1 MTNKVIELPP
11 QPTYG
16 FAELKLVIPRN
27 TMRGFIITVSII
39 LLLLLA
45 YFIYAKAS
53 ERSQVAL
60 PRAPISKITLGGPV
74 QQLEEQ
80 KEDAPPPPPTQQIM
94 EIATAAKAGTPVPVP
109 DAEIKEDLK
118 EFATFEKLSESLARE
133 KGQEIDINQL
143 PQDFNLDQ
151 KVEIKQK
158 EEEPNIDEFIP
169 VEKEPYIDLADLQK
183 RIVYPEMAR
192 KAGIE
197 GQVVVR
203 VLVDKNGKPKK
214 VVVQSSD
221 SQMLNQA
228 AIDAVMKSTFTPAI
242 QNGQP
247 VMCWVSI
254 PIRFKL
260 R

>member
-11 QPTYG
+11 RPTYG
-16 FAELKLVIPRN
+16 FAELKIIIPRN
-27 TMRGFIITVSII
+27 TFRGFIITLSIVV
-39 LLLLLA
+39 LLFLV
-45 YFIYAKAS
+45 YFIYGKVTECRFGAI
-53 ERSQVAL
+53 
-60 PRAPISKITLGGPV
+60 PRAPISKITLGGPI

-80 KEDAPPPPPTQQIM
+80 KEDIPPPPPSQQVI
-94 EIATAAKAGTPVPVP
+94 ELATAAKAGTPVPIP

-118 EFATFEKLSESLARE
+118 EFATFEKLSESLAKE
-133 KGQEIDINQL
+133 KGQEIDISQL

-151 KVEIKQK
+151 KVDIKQK
-158 EEEPNIDEFIP
+158 EAEPDIDEFIP
-169 VEKEPYIDLADLQK
+169 VEKEPYIDLADLQR

-192 KAGIE
+192 KACIE

-214 VVVQSSD
+214 VVVQQSD

-228 AIDAVMKSTFTPAI
+228 AIDAVMHSTFTPAI

-247 VMCWVSI
+247 ITCWVSI

>member
-16 FAELKLVIPRN
+16 FAELKIVIPRN
-27 TMRGFIITVSII
+27 TFRGFLITVSIF
-39 LLLLLA
+39 LLLLLG
-45 YFIYAKAS
+45 YWIYSKAS
-53 ERSQVAL
+53 ERSRIAF
-60 PRAPISKITLGGPV
+60 PKAPISRISLSGPI

-80 KEDAPPPPPTQQIM
+80 KEDVPPPPPQQVI
-94 EIATAAKAGTPVPVP
+94 EIATQAKAGTPVPIP

-118 EFATFEKLSESLARE
+118 EFASFEKLSESLARE

-151 KVEIKQK
+151 KVDVKK

-169 VEKEPYIDLADLQK
+169 VEKEPYIDLADLQR

-197 GQVVVR
+197 GSVVVR

-214 VVVQSSD
+214 AVIQSSD

-247 VMCWVSI
+247 ILCWVSI

>member
-1 MTNKVIELPP
+1 MSENNLTIELH

-16 FAELKLVIPRN
+16 FVELKQIIPRN
-27 TMRGFIITVSII
+27 TLRGFIITVCIF
-39 LLLLLA
+39 LLLLIA
-45 YFIYAKAS
+45 YWSYATLTEKQATS
-53 ERSQVAL
+53 VY
-60 PRAPISKITLGGPV
+60 RAPISKLTLGGPL

-80 KEDAPPPPPTQQIM
+80 KEDVPPPPTTQQIM
-94 EIATAAKAGTPVPVP
+94 EFATAAKAGTPVPIP

-133 KGQEIDINQL
+133 KGQEIDISQL
-143 PQDFNLDQ
+143 PQNINLDE
-151 KVEIKQK
+151 KIDVKK
-158 EEEPNIDEFIP
+158 EEEPQIDEFIP
-169 VEKEPYIDLADLQK
+169 VEKEPYIDLADLQR
-183 RIVYPEMAR
+183 RIVYPELAR

-197 GQVVVR
+197 GVVVIR

-214 VVVQSSD
+214 AVVQQSD

-228 AIDAVMKSTFTPAI
+228 AIDAVMSSTFTPAI

-247 VMCWVSI
+247 IACWVSI

>member
-16 FAELKLVIPRN
+16 FAELKLIIPRN
-27 TMRGFIITVSII
+27 TYRGFVITVSIF
-39 LLLLLA
+39 LLLLLG
-45 YFIYAKAS
+45 YWMYNKAV
-53 ERSQVAL
+53 ERSRTVL
-60 PRAPISKITLGGPV
+60 PRAPISRISLSGPI

-80 KEDAPPPPPTQQIM
+80 KEDIPPPPPAQQVI
-94 EIATAAKAGTPVPVP
+94 EIATAAKAGTPVPIP

-118 EFATFEKLSESLARE
+118 EFASFEKLSESLARE
-133 KGQEIDINQL
+133 QGQEIDISQL
-143 PQDFNLDQ
+143 PQDFSLDQ
-151 KVEIKQK
+151 KVEVKK

-169 VEKEPYIDLADLQK
+169 VEKEPYIDLADLQR

-197 GQVVVR
+197 GSVVVR

-214 VVVQSSD
+214 AVVQSSD
-221 SQMLNQA
+221 SQLLDQA
-228 AIDAVMKSTFTPAI
+228 AIDAVLKSTFTPAI

-247 VMCWVSI
+247 IMCWVSI

>member
-1 MTNKVIELPP
+1 MNNHIIEIPP

-16 FAELKLVIPRN
+16 FAELKIIIPRN
-27 TMRGFIITVSII
+27 TFRGFIITISFVIV
-39 LLLLLA
+39 LLLA
-45 YFIYAKAS
+45 YLIYAKAS
-53 ERSQVAL
+53 ESARASL
-60 PRAPISKITLGGPV
+60 HRAPISKITLGGPI
-74 QQLEEQ
+74 QELEEQ
-80 KEDAPPPPPTQQIM
+80 EEEVPPPPPTQQIL
-94 EIATAAKAGTPVPVP
+94 EIATAAKAGTPVPIP

-133 KGQEIDINQL
+133 KGLEIDISQL
-143 PQDFNLDQ
+143 PTDFNLDQ

-158 EEEPNIDEFIP
+158 EEEPDIDEFIP
-169 VEKEPYIDLADLQK
+169 FEKEPYIDLVDLQK

-197 GQVVVR
+197 GQVVIR
-203 VLVDKNGKPKK
+203 VLVDKTGKPKRA
-214 VVVQSSD
+214 VVQSSD
-221 SQMLNQA
+221 SEMLNQA

-247 VMCWVSI
+247 IMCWVSI

>member
-1 MTNKVIELPP
+1 MANKVIELPSP
-11 QPTYG
+11 PSYG
-16 FAELKLVIPRN
+16 FAELKIIIPRN
-27 TMRGFIITVSII
+27 TLRGFIITTII
-39 LLLLLA
+39 FLLFLLG
-45 YFIYAKAS
+45 YWIYSKAA
-53 ERSQVAL
+53 ERSQIAL
-60 PRAPISKITLGGPV
+60 PRAPISKISLSGPV

-80 KEDAPPPPPTQQIM
+80 QEDAPPPPPTQQVM
-94 EIATAAKAGTPVPVP
+94 EIATAAKAGTPVPIP

-118 EFATFEKLSESLARE
+118 EFASFEKLSESLARE
-133 KGQEIDINQL
+133 KGQEIDISQL

-151 KVEIKQK
+151 KVEVKK
-158 EEEPNIDEFIP
+158 EEEPAIDEFIP
-169 VEKEPYIDLADLQK
+169 VEKEPYIDLADLQR

-197 GQVVVR
+197 GSVVVR

-214 VVVQSSD
+214 AVIQSSD

-228 AIDAVMKSTFTPAI
+228 ALDAVMKSTFTPAI

-247 VMCWVSI
+247 ILCWVSI

>member
-11 QPTYG
+11 PPTYG
-16 FAELKLVIPRN
+16 FAELKIIIPRN
-27 TMRGFIITVSII
+27 TYRGFIITLSIVV
-39 LLLLLA
+39 LLFLV
-45 YFIYAKAS
+45 YFIYGKVTESSLGAI
-53 ERSQVAL
+53 
-60 PRAPISKITLGGPV
+60 PRAPISKITLGGPI

-80 KEDAPPPPPTQQIM
+80 KEDIPPPPPSQQVM
-94 EIATAAKAGTPVPVP
+94 ELATAAKAGTPVPIP

-118 EFATFEKLSESLARE
+118 EFASFEKLSESLAKE
-133 KGQEIDINQL
+133 KGQEIDISQL

-151 KVEIKQK
+151 KIDIQQK
-158 EEEPNIDEFIP
+158 EADPDIDEFIP
-169 VEKEPYIDLADLQK
+169 VEKEPYIDLSDLQR

-203 VLVDKNGKPKK
+203 VLVGKNGKPKK
-214 VVVQSSD
+214 VVIQQSD

-228 AIDAVMKSTFTPAI
+228 AIDAVMSSTFTPAI

-247 VMCWVSI
+247 ITCWVSI